1 MSPVAR
7 NLIEPARR
15 VSNGHLDEPPLYDA
29 RLLTDSTGLARIELD
44 GQVYT
49 RRITRQRKLILT
61 K

>member
-1 MSPVAR
+1 MIPVAR

-15 VSNGHLDEPPLYDA
+15 VSGMQDEPPLYDA

-44 GQVYT
+44 GQIYT
-49 RRITRQRKLILT
+49 LRITRQRKLILT